1 VAGWLVWV
9 GVLLAAGG
17 TVAVGVGGKGAVVG
31 EQLLKIKEISSRKTG
46 SSILFIQSIL
56 SKNVRPVKQS
66 ANHLTLNDSA
76 K

>member
-9 GVLLAAGG
+9 GVLLAATG
-17 TVAVGVGGKGAVVG
+17 TVVVGVGGKGDVVG
-31 EQLLKIKEISSRKTG
+31 EQLLRIRENSSRKTG

-56 SKNVRPVKQS
+56 SKDARPVKQS
-66 ANHLTLNDSA
+66 ENCLTL